1 MDVALFDYPL
11 PPERIAQYPAEQRDA
26 ARLLVCDRA
35 AGRREDR
42 AFAELPDLLRPGDVL
57 VLNDSRVIPARL
69 LGRLEPEGRPVEL
82 LFLKAVG
89 GPAWEALARP
99 AKRCRPGAVVVFGDG
114 QGGGG
119 GGGGAGGGRRGGG

>member
-35 AGRREDR
+35 AGRWEDR
-42 AFAELPDLLRPGDVL
+42 ALAELPDLLRPGDVL
-57 VLNDSRVIPARL
+57 VVNDSRVIPARL

-82 LFLKAVG
+82 LFVKAAG
-89 GPAWEALARP
+89 GSGWGALG
-99 AKRCRPGAVVVFGDG
+99 RPGERRSP
-114 QGGGG
+114 GG
-119 GGGGAGGGRRGGG
+119 